1 MITGRISARD
11 EKEPQLLADTI
22 RPLSDLDPM
31 PGEEKAPEPP
41 KEKTLWVK
49 LPSKDDPRYERIKL
63 ILIMFPGKS
72 TMKIYFNDTKKI
84 VGTRCIIHDALIKEL
99 CEMLGDDNVVV
110 K

>member
-31 PGEEKAPEPP
+31 PGEEPKPEPP
-41 KEKTLWVK
+41 KAETIWVK
-49 LPSKDDPRYERIKL
+49 LPKKEDPRYERLKL
-63 ILIMFPGKS
+63 VLMMFPGKS
-72 TMKIYFNDTKKI
+72 TMKIYFEDTKKI
-84 VGTRCIIHDALIKEL
+84 VGTRCIIHEALIKEL
-99 CEMLGDDNVVV
+99 QEMFGNENVVL